1 MSGDK
6 LSVKTICQLTG
17 INEHTL
23 RAWERRYQVVI
34 PDRLDNGRRVYSL
47 SDLEKLKLIS
57 KLIQNGFLISHIA
70 GQSTDEL
77 NKLLKDA
84 DVPVEA
90 QRNKSSSSDLQA
102 SLKRALADF
111 DFVQVRK
118 ILARSRIELT
128 VKDFIFEIVLPFC
141 RASQNTSDLI
151 KKTQKRGLKSLLC
164 AELTQMKYDVMDASD
179 SSGKVR
185 SFTIAGLGPD
195 VCEMTLLAAGV
206 FCAMKGFAV
215 RYLGTDLSV
224 EELDLASRQIGFNTL
239 LVATES
245 ADTSRFSANSLING
259 LSEPKELWLIGHDGF
274 ISNGD
279 YPLPIKLLAD
289 LSEFEYITQGLS

>member
-23 RAWERRYQVVI
+23 RAWERRYQVVV

-70 GQSTDEL
+70 GQSSDEL
-77 NKLLKDA
+77 NKLLKEA
-84 DVPVEA
+84 DVPVETK
-90 QRNKSSSSDLQA
+90 RGESISDDLKA
-102 SLKRALADF
+102 SIQRALADF
-111 DFVQVRK
+111 DFVLVRK

-128 VKDFIFEIVLPFC
+128 VRDFIFDIVLPFC
-141 RASQNTSDLI
+141 DRGEKSGDLI
-151 KKTQKRGLKSLLC
+151 TKAQKRGLKSLLC
-164 AELTQMKYDVMDASD
+164 AELIDIKYDVINALDLSN
-179 SSGKVR
+179 KVR
-185 SFTIAGLGPD
+185 SFTIAGVGPN

-215 RYLGTDLSV
+215 RYLGTNLDIQ
-224 EELDLASRQIGFNTL
+224 ELDLASRQIGHNTL
-239 LVATES
+239 LLGTQGS
-245 ADTSRFSANSLING
+245 AGPGASIDNILEG
-259 LSEPKELWLIGHDGF
+259 LSEPRELWLIGYNG
-274 ISNGD
+274 ITSNSD

-289 LSEFEYITQGLS
+289 LSEFEYVTQGLS